1 MKNICFIFN
10 LTLFND
16 FLLVYIVDSNDK
28 IIIIC
33 VAGGSRAEKHLLAN
47 WDQTMC
53 SYKHRLKGGIQGN
66 KKGGV
71 SKT

>member
-53 SYKHRLKGGIQGN
+53 SYKH
-66 KKGGV
+66 
-71 SKT
+71 

>member
-1 MKNICFIFN
+1 MCPFDEKYLFLI
-10 LTLFND
+10 LTLVND

-53 SYKHRLKGGIQGN
+53 SYKH
-66 KKGGV
+66 
-71 SKT
+71 